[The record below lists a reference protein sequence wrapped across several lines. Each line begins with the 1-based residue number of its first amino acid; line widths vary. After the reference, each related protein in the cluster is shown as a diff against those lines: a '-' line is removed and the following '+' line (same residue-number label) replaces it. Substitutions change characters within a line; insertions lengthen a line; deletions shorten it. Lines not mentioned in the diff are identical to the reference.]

1 MIFKNSRQVAITII
15 LIANSLFAQSKH
27 PEVNIIETGSR
38 GYINN
43 PDWSND
49 SNLLAF
55 EFKPANAPTKIM
67 VVDVSQGISAIDLFS
82 NTPSTSSLLITID
95 QGTMRLPQWSQLIN
109 NSLYLL
115 RSDNRSRLLSKI
127 DRVTIK
133 DLPMKKSLLKP
144 LDKTMKQESQIVEYY
159 PQRIELIEYLFIR
172 QQNTPGMIDY
182 TDQFGDI
189 SKISGLEKFVGGSE
203 LIDSFNFSKLSPK
216 LLLCKGQDNQKQ
228 IIIGILNIQMGGIES
243 VDYEIVNVEKS
254 PSSALQ
260 EPSFSPGS
268 DDLFAYLEVKK
279 NSHDMTSY
287 ELLIHSLE
295 RQESYH
301 LTDNIYRNEEN
312 KTSQPL
318 STSYAWHPTQNII
331 YFIDKFSNRSILLA
345 DYSDLSNPTIQELSL
360 ELEYVENLSV
370 SPDGKYLAAITSSSS
385 FSESEDALNQLH
397 LITLDVK

>member
-1 MIFKNSRQVAITII
+1 
-15 LIANSLFAQSKH
+15 
-27 PEVNIIETGSR
+27 
-38 GYINN
+38 
-43 PDWSND
+43 
-49 SNLLAF
+49 
-55 EFKPANAPTKIM
+55 
-67 VVDVSQGISAIDLFS
+67 
-82 NTPSTSSLLITID
+82 
-95 QGTMRLPQWSQLIN
+95 
-109 NSLYLL
+109 
-115 RSDNRSRLLSKI
+115 
-127 DRVTIK
+127 
-133 DLPMKKSLLKP
+133 
-144 LDKTMKQESQIVEYY
+144 
-159 PQRIELIEYLFIR
+159 
-172 QQNTPGMIDY
+172 
-182 TDQFGDI
+182 
-189 SKISGLEKFVGGSE
+189 
-203 LIDSFNFSKLSPK
+203 
-216 LLLCKGQDNQKQ
+216 
-228 IIIGILNIQMGGIES
+228 MGGIES